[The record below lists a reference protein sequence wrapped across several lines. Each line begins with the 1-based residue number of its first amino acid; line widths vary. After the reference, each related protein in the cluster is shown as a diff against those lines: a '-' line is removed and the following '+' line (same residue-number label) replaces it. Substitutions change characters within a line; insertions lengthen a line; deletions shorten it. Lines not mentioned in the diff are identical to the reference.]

1 MASRGSAT
9 LRTFTQRVPRYTHLA
24 PTSLLV
30 PSSHGNPQAAYMS
43 ARSFFSHTANPG
55 MLRTAT
61 RGLKGKKKIATKNI
75 LRKVSEPV
83 EILQKDIEVANG
95 IHIFSLFK
103 RWQFWREIRDPQK
116 TMELTG
122 YIVSARGKLGGMWHD
137 FEKELRKSLKFNID
151 KGNERDHRI
160 NIADVALKIIIQS
173 LRYTLPNIDELK
185 VIIDEV
191 NKREYIRE
199 IPKATHKVVSDV
211 EAHIVVEETFKV
223 GEGNEVLI
231 PSSRV
236 VSMTELYEA
245 LSKENKKLLDDLSTE
260 ERTNFLDE
268 QRHYCNKFVNE
279 LEKRKTEFLTR
290 FADNFKDFYLNHRI
304 AKPVQSGG
312 AAEFTDTE
320 ERLFLLLV
328 ELLGT
333 NVDLEENATREKN
346 ENIDKSAKAA
356 HKTLK
361 EIKIVVNDL
370 FKNVRNVYQSQNS
383 TQSTIR
389 MNDTNLSYPTH
400 KLRGGKTYKKRR

>member
-9 LRTFTQRVPRYTHLA
+9 LRTFTQRVPRHAHLA

-75 LRKVSEPV
+75 LRKISEPV
-83 EILQKDIEVANG
+83 EILQKDIEQANG

-116 TMELTG
+116 MMELTA
-122 YIVSARGKLGGMWHD
+122 YIVSARSKLGGMWHD
-137 FEKELRKSLKFNID
+137 FEKELRKSLKFNIN

-173 LRYTLPNIDELK
+173 LRYSLPNIDELK

-199 IPKATHKVVSDV
+199 IPKATHKVVSEV
-211 EAHIVVEETFKV
+211 ETHIVIEEKIGV
-223 GEGNEVLI
+223 GVGNEILI
-231 PSSRV
+231 PTTRV
-236 VSMTELYEA
+236 LSMTELYEA
-245 LSKENKKLLDDLSTE
+245 LSKEDKKLLDALSTE

-279 LEKRKTEFLTR
+279 LGKRKTEFLIR

-304 AKPVQSGG
+304 GKAVQSGG
-312 AAEFTDTE
+312 AVTFTNSE
-320 ERLFLLLV
+320 EKLFLLLV

-333 NVDLEENATREKN
+333 NVDLEETTPKDNN

-356 HKTLK
+356 YKTLK
-361 EIKIVVNDL
+361 EIKILMNNL
-370 FKNVRNVYQSQNS
+370 FKNVRNVYQSHNA
-383 TQSTIR
+383 TR
-389 MNDTNLSYPTH
+389 NTNNNRPALSH
-400 KLRGGKTYKKRR
+400 EMKGGKTYKKRR

>member
-1 MASRGSAT
+1 M
-9 LRTFTQRVPRYTHLA
+9 P
-24 PTSLLV
+24 
-30 PSSHGNPQAAYMS
+30 

-75 LRKVSEPV
+75 LRKISEPV
-83 EILQKDIEVANG
+83 EILQKDIEQANG

-103 RWQFWREIRDPQK
+103 RWQFWREIRDQQK
-116 TMELTG
+116 MMELTA
-122 YIVSARGKLGGMWHD
+122 YIVSARSKLGGMWHD
-137 FEKELRKSLKFNID
+137 FEKELRKSLKFNIN

-173 LRYTLPNIDELK
+173 LRYNLPNIDELK

-199 IPKATHKVVSDV
+199 IPNATHRVVSEV
-211 EAHIVVEETFKV
+211 ETHIVIEERFGE

-231 PSSRV
+231 PSTRV
-236 VSMTELYEA
+236 RSMTELYEA
-245 LSKENKKLLDDLSTE
+245 LSKEDKKLLDNLSTE

-279 LEKRKTEFLTR
+279 LGKRKTDFLIR

-312 AAEFTDTE
+312 AATFTDSE
-320 ERLFLLLV
+320 EKLFLLLV

-333 NVDLEENATREKN
+333 NVDLEETTPKGNN
-346 ENIDKSAKAA
+346 ENIDTNAKAA

-361 EIKIVVNDL
+361 EIKILMNNL
-370 FKNVRNVYQSQNS
+370 FKNVRNVYQSQNATRNNNNRPAS
-383 TQSTIR
+383 SQE
-389 MNDTNLSYPTH
+389 M
-400 KLRGGKTYKKRR
+400 KGGKTYKKRR